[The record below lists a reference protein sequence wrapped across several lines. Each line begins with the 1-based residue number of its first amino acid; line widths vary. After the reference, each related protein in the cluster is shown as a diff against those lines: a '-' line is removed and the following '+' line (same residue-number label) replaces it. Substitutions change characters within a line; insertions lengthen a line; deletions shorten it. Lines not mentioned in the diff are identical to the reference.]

1 MEIQRAFN
9 KHFGEFVDDIADYF
23 SDNLEIQTAANAL
36 RTMRKTN
43 PKIIITVWK
52 SNILDIYESKIEA
65 GDIDFFVT
73 KEYTDDVVGLDGNAE
88 VLKVIDKIRGPIQ
101 NMPKTEQ
108 EKAMKYVQNLTKLC
122 KVYYLNRN

>member
-1 MEIQRAFN
+1 MEIQKAFN
-9 KHFGEFVDDIADYF
+9 KHFGEFVDDIANYF

-52 SNILDIYESKIEA
+52 SNILDIYEGKIEA